1 MECLVLVTSTAIQ
14 GARPH
19 SKPPFRTTLF
29 DGVGAQVALGVA
41 VVCGTDEEVACDVR
55 EEAGVVAEDLAEVV
69 VVDGF
74 FGGCWPE
81 CLERASAHQ
90 LQLHSWQG
98 RIGERFLLNC
108 YEWEDEGHEFN

>member
-1 MECLVLVTSTAIQ
+1 MECLVLVTSTAVQ

-41 VVCGTDEEVACDVR
+41 VVCGTDDEVATDVR
-55 EEAGVVAEDLAEVV
+55 EDAGVVAEDLAEVA

-74 FGGCWPE
+74 FGGGWPE
-81 CLERASAHQ
+81 YLDRASTPQ
-90 LQLHSWQG
+90 LQLHSWQY
-98 RIGERFLLNC
+98 RIRERFLLFF
-108 YEWEDEGHEFN
+108 Y